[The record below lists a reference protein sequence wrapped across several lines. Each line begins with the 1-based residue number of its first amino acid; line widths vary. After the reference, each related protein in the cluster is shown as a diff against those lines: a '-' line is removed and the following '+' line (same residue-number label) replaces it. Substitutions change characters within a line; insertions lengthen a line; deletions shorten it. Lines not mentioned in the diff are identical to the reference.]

1 MQLLRSIGV
10 ALLVAAV
17 ASVNVSAADEMPPAA
32 QWLPAG
38 ALVAIEI
45 SAPGD
50 VLDLALSDNMIE
62 AAYAIPGLQQAKQG
76 GGLEQFKAIVGYFE
90 ASLGT
95 DWKTATRTL
104 LGGGATL
111 AAYPDQSVVLV
122 VDSKDAELLEK
133 FRDFTTTAAKGEAA
147 KNGNAADINSRE
159 YRGVTGWT
167 FGKKE
172 AHAVIG
178 SRLIV
183 ASKSEALKKVVD
195 LREDGGASLA
205 DQTEYKAAKAA
216 AGPKAD
222 GFLMVNM
229 GVLKQV
235 PDFQKG
241 LDNFGNPVGSLLLAG
256 VAESVQA
263 ANVVTLA
270 LDVDGDT
277 ISLTAVSDG
286 KVDVEK
292 SSVAFAQTG
301 DGSGALPNLKVPG
314 FLAGFSFYRDMHSF
328 YAAKD
333 DLFPDRTGG
342 LIFFENMMGI
352 FFSGRDLTDEV
363 LAETE
368 PEIRILVAEQKY
380 DENIG
385 TPKTQIPAF
394 AAILRMKNPEKFS
407 VVMEEAWQKAV
418 GLVNFTRGQNAEPG
432 LIIDRPSH
440 GDTKFT
446 VARFAA
452 PKVEER
458 TDADMRFNFNPA
470 LAMPNGYLVLSST
483 EGLARDLID
492 ALKNEAS
499 ETLAGIKEV
508 HSLAEL
514 DGTNLASILSTN
526 REQLVRN
533 NMIEE
538 GNSRS
543 QAEGAIDTL
552 LAIVGHLGQTKFEIR
567 NESGA
572 TQARFVIE
580 LKLAAK

>member
-1 MQLLRSIGV
+1 MQLLRPIGV
-10 ALLVAAV
+10 ALLLATIAT
-17 ASVNVSAADEMPPAA
+17 VNLSAADKMPPASE
-32 QWLPAG
+32 WMPGG
-38 ALVAIEI
+38 ALLAVEVSGA
-45 SAPGD
+45 GD
-50 VLDLALSDNMIE
+50 ILDLALSDEMI
-62 AAYAIPGLQQAKQG
+62 ATVSAMPALQQKEQD
-76 GGLEQFKAIVGYFE
+76 GGLAEFKMIVGIFE
-90 ASLGT
+90 TNLGT
-95 DWKTATRTL
+95 DWKTAARTL

-111 AAYPDQSVVLV
+111 AIYPNESILLV
-122 VDSKDAELLEK
+122 VDGTDAKLLEK
-133 FRDFTTTAAKGEAA
+133 FRDFTTTLAKGEAA
-147 KNGNAADINSRE
+147 KKGNADSIRSAE

-167 FGKKE
+167 AGPKL

-183 ASKSEALKKVVD
+183 ANSSKNLKSVVD
-195 LREDGGASLA
+195 LREDGGGTLA
-205 DQTEYKAAKAA
+205 NQAEFKAAKAA
-216 AGPKAD
+216 AGPNAD
-222 GFLMVNM
+222 AFLMVNM

-235 PDFQKG
+235 PDVQKG
-241 LDNFGNPVGSLLLAG
+241 LDSFANPIGSLLLAG
-256 VAESVQA
+256 VAESMRA

-277 ISLTAVSDG
+277 ISLAAMSDG
-286 KVDVEK
+286 KVDAEK
-292 SSVAFAQTG
+292 SSVSFAQTG

-314 FLAGFSFYRDMHSF
+314 LLAGLSFYRDMHGF
-328 YAAKD
+328 YSAKD
-333 DLFPDRTGG
+333 DLFPERTGG

-363 LAETE
+363 LAETG
-368 PEIRILVAEQKY
+368 PEIRVLVAQQKY
-380 DENIG
+380 DENVG

-394 AAILRMKNPEKFS
+394 AAILRMKDPEKFS
-407 VVMEEAWQKAV
+407 VVVEEAWQKAV
-418 GLVNFTRGQNAEPG
+418 GLVNFTRGQQAEPG
-432 LIIDRPSH
+432 LIIDRPTH

-458 TDADMRFNFNPA
+458 TDADTRFNFNPA

-492 ALKNEAS
+492 ALKKEAS
-499 ETLAGIKEV
+499 ETLAGIKDV

-514 DGTNLASILSTN
+514 DGTNLASILNAN

-533 NMIEE
+533 NMLED
-538 GNSRS
+538 GNTRS
-543 QAEGAIDTL
+543 QAEMAIDSL